1 MSLDPQYLELKTRL
15 EVAEQEISALKAT
28 LNVRNLLLTVTLPL
42 MLTIILAAV
51 VPTWIQVGRFE
62 EQSQRIGD
70 QSKRIDSVEA
80 RLGKLESEVH
90 TLAVAQAE
98 MKQDLAQVKEDVRAL
113 RRALGK

>member
-15 EVAEQEISALKAT
+15 DVAEQEISALKAT

-62 EQSQRIGD
+62 EQS
-70 QSKRIDSVEA
+70 KRIDGVEA
-80 RLGKLESEVH
+80 RLNTLQSEVH
-90 TLAVAQAE
+90 ALAVAQAE